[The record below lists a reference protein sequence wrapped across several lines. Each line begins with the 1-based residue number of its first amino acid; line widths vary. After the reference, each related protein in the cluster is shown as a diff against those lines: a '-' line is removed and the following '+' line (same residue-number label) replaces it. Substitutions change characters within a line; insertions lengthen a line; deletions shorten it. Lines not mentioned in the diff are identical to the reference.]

1 MKRSEEL
8 LGLSIISIEDGKEV
22 GTIRDLIVNPAERAV
37 ECLVV
42 DNGSRYQEVKILPF
56 SLVEGVGEYAVTIQ
70 SADAITD
77 MSEHPE
83 VQGLLEQ
90 NVYIKGT
97 KVATKKGRL
106 IGSVRE
112 YYVDED
118 NKGKIAVCELVP
130 VNGGKNISLIKS
142 EFVITFGKDIL
153 VVDENVEEG
162 LVDNIAGFKAEPVS
176 AQVIRPVV
184 QEIPQVPENAPV
196 QEEKTQ
202 ADVEAVPI
210 EETNTPVEEEQ
221 ALEEKKP
228 EISDAARLFEE
239 RQRQYLLG
247 RKLSKRIVLDNGEV
261 LGEEGDAVTAE
272 MIDKAK
278 AAGKYTE
285 LSMNTRS

>member
-8 LGLSIISIEDGKEV
+8 LELSIISIEDGKEV
-22 GTIRDLIVNPAERAV
+22 GIVRDLIVNPAERAV

-42 DNGSRYQEVKILPF
+42 DNGARYQDVKILPF

-83 VQGLLEQ
+83 VQVLLEQ
-90 NVYIKGT
+90 NVFIKGT

-106 IGSVRE
+106 IGSVKE

-118 NKGKIAVCELVP
+118 NKGRIAACELVP
-130 VNGGKNISLIKS
+130 ASSGKNTRLIKA
-142 EFVITFGKDIL
+142 EYVITFGKDIL

-162 LVDNIAGFKAEPVS
+162 LFDDISGRVDPGESGQVPVTAPPVSAVTTPEEPAEPVKEEVKLTEITEPPV
-176 AQVIRPVV
+176 APEKPPVV
-184 QEIPQVPENAPV
+184 
-196 QEEKTQ
+196 
-202 ADVEAVPI
+202 
-210 EETNTPVEEEQ
+210 
-221 ALEEKKP
+221 EEKKP
-228 EISDAARLFEE
+228 DVSDAARLFEE

-247 RKLSKRIVLDNGEV
+247 RKLSKRIVTDEGDV
-261 LGEEGDAVTAE
+261 LGEEGEVVTAE

-285 LSMNTRS
+285 LSMNTRG

>member
-8 LGLSIISIEDGKEV
+8 LGLSIISIEDGKEI
-22 GTIRDLIVNPAERAV
+22 GTVRDLIVNPAERAV

-42 DNGSRYQEVKILPF
+42 DNGSRYQDVRILPF
-56 SLVEGVGEYAVTIQ
+56 TLVEGVGEYAVTIQ

-77 MSEHPE
+77 MAEHPE

-90 NVYIKGT
+90 NVHVKGT

-118 NKGKIAVCELVP
+118 NKGKIAACELVP
-130 VNGGKNISLIKS
+130 VNGDKNTKLIKA
-142 EFVITFGKDIL
+142 EYVITFGKDIL
-153 VVDENVEEG
+153 VVDENVNES
-162 LVDNIAGFKAEPVS
+162 LLDS
-176 AQVIRPVV
+176 AAYTSDVT
-184 QEIPQVPENAPV
+184 APV
-196 QEEKTQ
+196 T
-202 ADVEAVPI
+202 APVMEAPPA
-210 EETNTPVEEEQ
+210 EAPNAAPAE
-221 ALEEKKP
+221 EEKKP
-228 EISDAARLFEE
+228 DVSDAARLFEE

-247 RKLSKRIVLDNGEV
+247 RKLSKRIVTDDGEV
-261 LGEEGDAVTAE
+261 LGEEGDTVTAE

-278 AAGKYTE
+278 TAGKYTE